1 MYIFDIFKRYKLD
14 IRERKIFDPIRNKY
28 VSLTPEEKIRQQTI
42 KYLIQRLKIPP
53 NRIGVEKSLHQ
64 LGDIGNKKRVDICIF
79 DESDIVVAIIECK
92 AHYIGNQESPYI
104 QALDYITSLNVLNY
118 FVVDGYEMCGYHYN
132 KSLGQFEP
140 FDQIP
145 CYEDLLQLR

>member
-14 IRERKIFDPIRNKY
+14 IRERTIFDPIRNKY

-79 DESDIVVAIIECK
+79 DEDTIIDRADFVDCTKRAEGLSYVILNGQIVAENAVYTGAK
-92 AHYIGNQESPYI
+92 PGG
-104 QALDYITSLNVLNY
+104 
-118 FVVDGYEMCGYHYN
+118 F
-132 KSLGQFEP
+132 
-140 FDQIP
+140 
-145 CYEDLLQLR
+145 LLRNR